1 MDQRLLLAVINHI
14 SKTKLEWFMG
24 SVVKGMLIIKSN
36 KLRLTMSVDTRFNLE
51 VDEFV
56 GRIVSK
62 FKRTGELPT
71 ITIHL
76 ENTDV
81 YEHVSEEG
89 VVLKILNLLF
99 EQRYNYNF
107 YDAVKMEKA
116 KDSRIRQEINDE
128 INKFIEENI

>member
-14 SKTKLEWFMG
+14 SKTKLEWLMG
-24 SVVKGMLIIKSN
+24 SVVKGMLIIKSK
-36 KLRLTMSVDTRFNLE
+36 KLRLIMRVDTRFDLD
-51 VDEFV
+51 VDECV

-62 FKRTGELPT
+62 FKRTSELPT

-81 YEHVSEEG
+81 YKNVSEEG

-128 INKFIEENI
+128 IDKFIEENI

>member
-14 SKTKLEWFMG
+14 SKTKLEWLMG
-24 SVVKGMLIIKSN
+24 SAVKGMLIIKSN
-36 KLRLTMSVDTRFNLE
+36 KLRLTMRVDTRFNLE

-56 GRIVSK
+56 ERIVSK